1 MDIQERPASRTAIGV
16 AVLRAMHELYDGNPK
31 ILQDPV
37 IPLLLDN
44 QVLQNATSNLEWL
57 HDPRTLALRSHV
69 VLRSRYAEDSLREAV
84 LRGVRQYVILGSG
97 FDTFA
102 YRQPAWA
109 ASLRIFE
116 VDHPASQRAK
126 LKRLQASGISLPA
139 NLEFVSADFESS
151 SLKEILAQSS
161 LDFAAPTFFACLG
174 VLIYLPEESIRAIF
188 QLTASFPKLSE
199 IVFTFSQGDRNSGG
213 GPSLV
218 STLAEAS
225 AAVGEPWR
233 SYHDPD
239 ALGRELSEIG
249 FSQIAFLSPDEAKD
263 RYYRDRSDGLPPPR
277 RSSIARATV

>member
-1 MDIQERPASRTAIGV
+1 MDIQERPASKTAIGV

-37 IPLLLDN
+37 VPLLLDN
-44 QVLQNATSNLEWL
+44 QVLQNATSNLQWL
-57 HDPRTLALRSHV
+57 HDPRNLALRSHV
-69 VLRSRYAEDSLREAV
+69 VLRNRYAEDSLREAV
-84 LRGVRQYVILGSG
+84 LKGVRQYVILGSG

-151 SLKEILAQSS
+151 SLKDILAQST

-188 QLTASFPKLSE
+188 QLTASFPKFSE
-199 IVFTFSQGDRNSGG
+199 IVFTFSQGDGNSGG

-249 FSQIAFLSPDEAKD
+249 FSQIAFLSPQEAKD
-263 RYYRDRSDGLPPPR
+263 LYYRDRSDGLPPPR